1 MATSATGQLPRLFIS
16 HRHKDKSIADALR
29 NWIESTTLREV
40 AVFQSSHPQSGLPV
54 GTSIARSLLDNLWQT
69 QILILIY
76 THPDQDWSW
85 CMWECGVATDPKS
98 PDTKVVVFECAGVV
112 PALFLD
118 QVNVKVGSKD
128 SLEQFVVQFL
138 TDATFFPRL
147 GHPLAERLHRD
158 DSTLKDAAAKLHA
171 ALEAAVPPKF
181 RDASDPWP
189 AWPYMRL
196 SMPAAVKPEQSTSG
210 AKGQGSEAEAERLVD
225 AECIIRFADKVL
237 CKYFGLATI
246 PRDKPF
252 AELPD
257 LFGEAAAPP
266 PRWFLSLKRQVAAAT
281 RGKFPTVNWKR
292 PATVEST
299 TGERL
304 CPILCHVT
312 AVPYEGVNY
321 FDIYFLPIVQSRR
334 FLLVLAS
341 SAVVALGAFA
351 LGYLAGAP

>member
-1 MATSATGQLPRLFIS
+1 M
-16 HRHKDKSIADALR
+16 
-29 NWIESTTLREV
+29 
-40 AVFQSSHPQSGLPV
+40 
-54 GTSIARSLLDNLWQT
+54 
-69 QILILIY
+69 
-76 THPDQDWSW
+76 
-85 CMWECGVATDPKS
+85 
-98 PDTKVVVFECAGVV
+98 
-112 PALFLD
+112 
-118 QVNVKVGSKD
+118 
-128 SLEQFVVQFL
+128 
-138 TDATFFPRL
+138 
-147 GHPLAERLHRD
+147 
-158 DSTLKDAAAKLHA
+158 
-171 ALEAAVPPKF
+171 
-181 RDASDPWP
+181 
-189 AWPYMRL
+189 
-196 SMPAAVKPEQSTSG
+196 
-210 AKGQGSEAEAERLVD
+210 VD